1 MSERDATA
9 NLPQASVVIITHNG
23 AARIRRTLHEI
34 ECQTVPPETFE
45 VVVVDDGSTDG
56 TADVVEATG
65 VRVIRLPHNQGPGAA
80 RNAGLHAAAAEI
92 VVFIDDDCLPA
103 PTWLQEI
110 LAAFTDPS
118 VDGVGG
124 RIAPLGSPGLITS
137 FITDNNPWVPLP
149 ASLLRSYNR
158 WYRLLLYLRS
168 VARTS
173 REPDEDELFAV
184 AGGNMAFRRSVLEE
198 VGGFDSSLTVSEETD
213 LCWRL
218 HRRPAGARLVYRRPA
233 EVSHQFTASLRG
245 ILRRARWYGQGTAR
259 MARTH
264 DEVGLIIYPF
274 PLLVAAATAATAHP
288 HLRRLR
294 GVAPLLPLATYLG
307 WTRLAA
313 RRQKLGPLTYPYL
326 QMAMEI
332 STMAGEAQVLAT
344 GLRSSG
350 GKEVAYGR

>member
-1 MSERDATA
+1 MSESRVPADS
-9 NLPQASVVIITHNG
+9 LRASVVIITHNG
-23 AARIRRTLHEI
+23 APRIGRTLHEI
-34 ECQTVPPETFE
+34 ECQTAPAEAFE
-45 VVVVDDGSTDG
+45 VLVVDDGSTDD
-56 TADVVEATG
+56 TAAVVEARG
-65 VRVIRLPHNQGPGAA
+65 VRVIRLADNQGPGAA
-80 RNAGLHAAAAEI
+80 RNAGLRAANAEI

-110 LAAFTDPS
+110 LTAFSDPG

-149 ASLLRSYNR
+149 VSLLRSHNR
-158 WYRLLLYLRS
+158 FYRLLLYLRS

-173 REPDEDELFAV
+173 REPGETELFAV
-184 AGGNMAFRRSVLEE
+184 AGGNMAFRREVLEK

-218 HRRPAGARLVYRRPA
+218 HRRPGGACLLYLRRA
-233 EVSHQFTASLRG
+233 EVSHQFTATLGG

-264 DEVGLIIYPF
+264 EGIGLIVYPF
-274 PLLVAAATAATAHP
+274 PVLVTLAAATTAHP
-288 HLRRLR
+288 RLRRLR
-294 GVAPLLPLATYLG
+294 RLTPLLPLTTYLG

-313 RRQKLGPLTYPYL
+313 QRRKLGPLTYPYL

-332 STMAGEAQVLAT
+332 ATMTGEAQVLA
-344 GLRSSG
+344 
-350 GKEVAYGR
+350 GRLTAPGATDGPHGR

>member
-1 MSERDATA
+1 MPESRTTDDS
-9 NLPQASVVIITHNG
+9 LRASVVIITHNG

-34 ECQTVPPETFE
+34 ECQTVAAEAFE
-45 VVVVDDGSTDG
+45 VLVVDDGSTDD
-56 TADVVEATG
+56 TAAVVDQSG
-65 VRVIRLPHNQGPGAA
+65 VRVIRLAHNQGPGAA
-80 RNAGLHAAAAEI
+80 RNAGLDAANAEI

-110 LAAFTDPS
+110 LTAFSDPDL
-118 VDGVGG
+118 DGVGG

-149 ASLLRSYNR
+149 VSLLRSHNR

-173 REPDEDELFAV
+173 REPAETELFAV
-184 AGGNMAFRRSVLEE
+184 AGGNMAFRRQVLQE

-218 HRRPAGARLVYRRPA
+218 HRRPGGARLRYVRPA
-233 EVSHQFTASLRG
+233 EVSHQFTATLGG

-264 DEVGLIIYPF
+264 EGIGLIVYPF
-274 PLLVAAATAATAHP
+274 PVLVMVAAAATAHP
-288 HLRRLR
+288 RLRRLR
-294 GVAPLLPLATYLG
+294 RLTPLLPLATYVG
-307 WTRLAA
+307 WTRLAV
-313 RRQKLGPLTYPYL
+313 RRRKLGPLAYPYL

-332 STMAGEAQVLAT
+332 ATMAGEAQVLAARLTPTKT
-344 GLRSSG
+344 GDAAS
-350 GKEVAYGR
+350 

>member
-1 MSERDATA
+1 MSASPATA
-9 NLPQASVVIITHNG
+9 GSLRASVVIITHNG

-34 ECQTVPPETFE
+34 ECQTVAVGTFE
-45 VVVVDDGSTDG
+45 VLVVDDGSTDN
-56 TADVVEATG
+56 TAAVVEESG
-65 VRVIRLPHNQGPGAA
+65 VRLIRLAHNQGPGAA
-80 RNAGLHAAAAEI
+80 RNAGLRAATAEI

-110 LAAFTDPS
+110 LLAFSDPS

-124 RIAPLGSPGLITS
+124 RIVPLGAPGLVTS

-149 ASLLRSYNR
+149 VSLLRSHNR

-168 VARTS
+168 VVRTS
-173 REPDEDELFAV
+173 REPEEQELFAV
-184 AGGNMAFRRSVLEE
+184 AGGNMAFRREVLAQ

-218 HRRPAGARLVYRRPA
+218 HRRAGGARLLYVRRA
-233 EVSHQFTASLRG
+233 EVSHQFTASVGG

-264 DEVGLIIYPF
+264 EGIGLIVYPF
-274 PLLVAAATAATAHP
+274 PVLVVLASAATAHP
-288 HLRRLR
+288 RLRRLR
-294 GVAPLLPLATYLG
+294 RLTPALPVATYLG

-313 RRQKLGPLTYPYL
+313 RRRKLGPLAYPYL

-332 STMAGEAQVLAT
+332 ATMAGEAQVLA
-344 GLRSSG
+344 
-350 GKEVAYGR
+350 GRLTSARDQGASHAR

>member
-1 MSERDATA
+1 MSESRATA
-9 NLPQASVVIITHNG
+9 DSLRASVVIITHNG
-23 AARIRRTLHEI
+23 APRIRRTLHEI
-34 ECQTVPPETFE
+34 ECQTVAAETFE
-45 VVVVDDGSTDG
+45 VLVVDDGSTDD
-56 TADVVEATG
+56 TAAVVQASG
-65 VRVIRLPHNQGPGAA
+65 VRVIRLAHNQGPGAA
-80 RNAGLHAAAAEI
+80 RNAGLRAAAAEI

-110 LAAFTDPS
+110 LTAFDDPS

-149 ASLLRSYNR
+149 VSLLRSPNR

-173 REPDEDELFAV
+173 REPDEAELFAV
-184 AGGNMAFRRSVLEE
+184 AGGNMAFRREVLED

-218 HRRPAGARLVYRRPA
+218 HRRPGGARLLYLPAA
-233 EVSHQFTASLRG
+233 EVSHQFTATLSG

-264 DEVGLIIYPF
+264 EGIGLIVYPF
-274 PLLVAAATAATAHP
+274 PVLVAAGAGATVHP
-288 HLRRLR
+288 RLRRLR
-294 GVAPLLPLATYLG
+294 RLTPLLPLAGYLG

-313 RRQKLGPLTYPYL
+313 RRRKLGPLAYPYL

-332 STMAGEAQVLAT
+332 ATMAGEAQVLARRT
-344 GLRSSG
+344 ASPREEQSDAS
-350 GKEVAYGR
+350 